1 MLIFI
6 RTPLYRLSKFIPHL
20 IEHCINRDTNVNSEI
35 YFDFIHNTDFKS
47 FSNYTI
53 LKIPDYIDLN
63 IFIKKIM
70 NKINKSTIR
79 IEKKVLKQEL
89 IYISYENKL
98 FEKICKKVYWNNFN
112 INKVNRINF
121 DEIYSYHK
129 KYYNLNNFI
138 ICDDNY
144 NIIKDDYIYQKIDK
158 LEVKNDKFKINVN
171 WYKNFVIIS
180 EYKSWKDYYFNFF
193 LEELINSFIDF
204 KYRFNKNIYLN
215 NLEAYFYRTDEI
227 NIFILGWWF
236 DIDFSMD
243 FFNKFKNN
251 FINIISYD
259 YWKKWIIINKLLL
272 WINLNNNEII
282 DYINEL
288 DYYDVVKYLWNEL
301 DYKTHKKA
309 H

>member
-98 FEKICKKVYWNNFN
+98 FEKICKKVY
-112 INKVNRINF
+112 
-121 DEIYSYHK
+121 
-129 KYYNLNNFI
+129 
-138 ICDDNY
+138 
-144 NIIKDDYIYQKIDK
+144 
-158 LEVKNDKFKINVN
+158 
-171 WYKNFVIIS
+171 
-180 EYKSWKDYYFNFF
+180 
-193 LEELINSFIDF
+193 
-204 KYRFNKNIYLN
+204 
-215 NLEAYFYRTDEI
+215 
-227 NIFILGWWF
+227 
-236 DIDFSMD
+236 
-243 FFNKFKNN
+243 
-251 FINIISYD
+251 
-259 YWKKWIIINKLLL
+259 
-272 WINLNNNEII
+272 
-282 DYINEL
+282 
-288 DYYDVVKYLWNEL
+288 
-301 DYKTHKKA
+301 
-309 H
+309 

>member
-1 MLIFI
+1 M
-6 RTPLYRLSKFIPHL
+6 S
-20 IEHCINRDTNVNSEI
+20 S
-35 YFDFIHNTDFKS
+35 
-47 FSNYTI
+47 
-53 LKIPDYIDLN
+53 
-63 IFIKKIM
+63 
-70 NKINKSTIR
+70 
-79 IEKKVLKQEL
+79 
-89 IYISYENKL
+89 
-98 FEKICKKVYWNNFN
+98 
-112 INKVNRINF
+112 
-121 DEIYSYHK
+121 
-129 KYYNLNNFI
+129 
-138 ICDDNY
+138 
-144 NIIKDDYIYQKIDK
+144 
-158 LEVKNDKFKINVN
+158 
-171 WYKNFVIIS
+171 
-180 EYKSWKDYYFNFF
+180 
-193 LEELINSFIDF
+193 
-204 KYRFNKNIYLN
+204 FNKNIYLN